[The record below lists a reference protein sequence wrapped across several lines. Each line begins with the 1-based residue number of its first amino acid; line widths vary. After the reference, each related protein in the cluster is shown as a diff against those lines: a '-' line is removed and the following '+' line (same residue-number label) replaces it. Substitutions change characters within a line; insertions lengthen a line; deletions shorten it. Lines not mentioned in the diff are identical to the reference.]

1 MTYVKNLTCHLT
13 VLKNNYIASE
23 QHWQGKYKKKP
34 QKVNKP
40 FCLLTQKHTVDQSQR
55 MIFFKSRN
63 LQHRNLLR
71 DKLRA
76 KMVIRETAR
85 ENVARITWP

>member
-1 MTYVKNLTCHLT
+1 M
-13 VLKNNYIASE
+13 
-23 QHWQGKYKKKP
+23 
-34 QKVNKP
+34 VNKP

-76 KMVIRETAR
+76 KMVIRATALFNLQR
-85 ENVARITWP
+85 NNVAR